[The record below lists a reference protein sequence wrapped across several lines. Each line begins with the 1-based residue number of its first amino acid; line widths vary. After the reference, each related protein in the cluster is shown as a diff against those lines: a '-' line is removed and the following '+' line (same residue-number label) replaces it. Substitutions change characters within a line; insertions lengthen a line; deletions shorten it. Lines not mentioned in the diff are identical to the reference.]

1 MRNSDASTSFLLL
14 TRLSVD
20 TASQFTP
27 HPSALGR
34 SKSEKEYDVNLRK
47 HVSSTDEPRKS
58 KPLTQTYLTHCRLA
72 INSSTPLVSDML

>member
-20 TASQFTP
+20 TASQFAS

-34 SKSEKEYDVNLRK
+34 SNSEKEYDVNIRK
-47 HVSSTDEPRKS
+47 HVSSIDEPRKS
-58 KPLTQTYLTHCRLA
+58 KPLTQTSHCRLA